1 MISLSMPVAYCI
13 IAHINQSLIIPQRLR
28 VALHG
33 VEPHLA
39 DMILESIHLGFI
51 HGFNTQVLE
60 SGLHPACPYGANQR
74 RISL

>member
-1 MISLSMPVAYCI
+1 MILLSMPVAYCI
-13 IAHINQSLIIPQRLR
+13 IAHINQSFSNVSELFSTERSCTL
-28 VALHG
+28 L
-33 VEPHLA
+33 
-39 DMILESIHLGFI
+39 ILESIHLSFI